1 MNLIENYI
9 QPDYQIRK
17 LSRQEVP
24 FEYDGKG
31 FVSFDGLVDC
41 YGNIR
46 KVHKIFSI
54 EQWEKVKK
62 TRLLPCIMES
72 HESHDL

>member
-9 QPDYQIRK
+9 QPGYQIRK
-17 LSRQEVP
+17 WSRQDVP
-24 FEYDGKG
+24 FEYDCKG

-41 YGNIR
+41 YGNIQ

-62 TRLLPCIMES
+62 TRLLPCIDDEA
-72 HESHDL
+72 ERLFI